1 MRRLSSALAATAL
14 VATTVLAA
22 SSATAAPAPADSHRG
37 EPTEVTPYVAM
48 GDSYS
53 ATGIKPLDPGPG
65 GQRVRAVGR
74 DVLPPHRRPSSA

>member
-37 EPTEVTPYVAM
+37 EPTKVTPDVAM
-48 GDSYS
+48 GDSGP
-53 ATGIKPLDPGPG
+53 ATGIKPLDPVLGRQRSAG
-65 GQRVRAVGR
+65 GW
-74 DVLPPHRRPSSA
+74 